1 MSDLSIVRKRVKFF
15 IIQQEYLKD
24 KNHAVLI
31 SLCFLYLDTETSST
45 SLLTHHST
53 SFQKRNNV
61 TLVTPDTT

>member
-1 MSDLSIVRKRVKFF
+1 MSDLSLVRKRVKFF

-45 SLLTHHST
+45 SLLTHRST